1 MGLGKGR
8 SRWEIILELLNII
21 SHEKKSKKTRIMQK
35 ACLDWKNFNK
45 YLDFL
50 IEDDFII
57 KEMEG
62 GNYELTDKGGKLLDR
77 LKEVDKMFNN

>member
-1 MGLGKGR
+1 MGFSKGR

-21 SHEKKSKKTRIMQK
+21 SQEKKSKKTRIMQK

-50 IEDDFII
+50 MEDDFIL
-57 KEMEG
+57 KEMEEA
-62 GNYELTDKGGKLLDR
+62 NYELTDRGRELLDR
-77 LKEVDKMFNN
+77 LKEVDNMFNN